1 MKRRLWIILGAGVV
15 LLLAAA
21 FFTTFQGGGGTL
33 PTALLAGGGAA
44 WTLAVVLSWR
54 DLKRYLQRRS
64 SRHGL
69 NAFILSFLVVVI
81 LLLVGFVAD
90 RHSWRA
96 DFTANR
102 QFTLSDKSLRVLQGI
117 RKKIDVHVFF
127 DRTSRDAVRDQ
138 LDEYTRRN
146 RLVRVHIDD
155 LNKDPEQAERYGV
168 DNFGTIIFDAGDKI
182 ERIQSLGEED
192 ITNALIKVS
201 RPGKKKVYFVTD
213 HGEKDITSKSISGF
227 AAAAA
232 ALRRENYD
240 PQLLSL
246 QGRTEIPPDCDVLVV
261 AGAKSRYLEGEIAA
275 IRLYMQA
282 GQRAL
287 FLFDPRFDCGL
298 ENYVGLWGVKV
309 GEDRVVDPSP
319 TGQLM
324 GRGPLVPLVNRY
336 GVHAITKQFK
346 LPTYFESVRSV
357 RPNNFYAGEAESA
370 VLAFTGE
377 QSWADGDVEGA
388 KVQFG
393 DPDDVAG
400 PVPIAMAVRLDVKGK
415 VREREPAVS
424 FHNPNES
431 AQQTEA
437 LQAAGA
443 ASGSEARLVVIGD
456 SDFANNRNFPD
467 MGNGNFFLNC
477 IAWLAQDEDLIAV
490 RPKDPDLRRVSL
502 TKAEL
507 GAMNLIAMG
516 VLPALVAGIGVF
528 VTLRRSSRG

>member
-1 MKRRLWIILGAGVV
+1 MKRRLWIILAAGVA

-21 FFTTFQGGGGTL
+21 FFTVFQGGSSAL
-33 PTALLAGGGAA
+33 PTVLLAGGGAA

-64 SRHGL
+64 ARYGL
-69 NAFILSFLVVVI
+69 NAFVLSFLVAVI
-81 LLLVGFVAD
+81 LLLIGFVAD
-90 RHSWRA
+90 RHSRRI

-102 QFTLSDKSLRVLQGI
+102 EFSLSDKSLRVLQGI

-127 DRTSRDAVRDQ
+127 DRASRDAARDQ
-138 LDEYTRRN
+138 LEEYTRRN
-146 RLVRVHIDD
+146 RLVRVHMDD
-155 LNKDPEQAERYGV
+155 LNKEPEQAERYGV
-168 DNFGTIIFDAGDKI
+168 NNFGTIVFDAGDKI
-182 ERIQSLGEED
+182 ERIQALGEED

-201 RPGKKKVYFVTD
+201 RPGKKKVYFMTD
-213 HGEKDITSKSISGF
+213 HGEKDIASKGITGY
-227 AAAAA
+227 AAVAE

-240 PQLLSL
+240 PQVLSL
-246 QGRTEIPPDCDVLVV
+246 QGRAGVPADCDVLVI
-261 AGAKSRYLEGEIAA
+261 AGAKSRYLDAEIAA
-275 IRLYMQA
+275 IRLYLQ
-282 GQRAL
+282 GGHRAL

-319 TGQLM
+319 AGQLM

-336 GVHAITKQFK
+336 GVHPITRQFK
-346 LPTYFESVRSV
+346 LPTYFEQVRSV
-357 RPNNFYAGEAESA
+357 RQNNLYAGQAETA

-377 QSWADGDVEGA
+377 DSWADGDVESG

-393 DPDDVAG
+393 DENDVAG
-400 PVPIAMAVRLDVKGK
+400 PVPVAMAVRLDVRGK
-415 VREREPAVS
+415 ARELEPAVS
-424 FHNPNES
+424 YHNPNAP
-431 AQQTEA
+431 AQDTGT

-443 ASGSEARLVVIGD
+443 AAAGEARLVVIGD
-456 SDFANNRNFPD
+456 SDFAANRNFPD

-507 GAMNLIAMG
+507 GVMNLIAIG
-516 VLPALVAGIGVF
+516 VLPAVVAGIGAF
-528 VTLRRSSRG
+528 VTLRRRARG